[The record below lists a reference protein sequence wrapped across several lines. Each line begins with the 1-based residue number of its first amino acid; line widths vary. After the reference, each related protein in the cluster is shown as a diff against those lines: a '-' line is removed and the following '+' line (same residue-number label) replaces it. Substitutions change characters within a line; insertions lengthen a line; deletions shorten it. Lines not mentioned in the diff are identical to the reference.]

1 MSYYIIYVISF
12 IINFD
17 ECWIILEIVISILLK
32 GNSYNIYL
40 IIYSKDNK
48 YIVKRCLYFIWNW
61 CLYVWRILRF
71 NYNGKRWNI
80 VYV

>member
-40 IIYSKDNK
+40 IIFIYFVM
-48 YIVKRCLYFIWNW
+48 YCILGLRLY
-61 CLYVWRILRF
+61 
-71 NYNGKRWNI
+71 
-80 VYV
+80 